1 MKIGFIG
8 LGNVG
13 GKLAGSL
20 LRNNFDLTVRD
31 LDENL
36 TNSLKD
42 LGAKVAKSPKE
53 LAEQSDLIITSL
65 PSPEVS
71 AEVMESEDGI
81 LNGLSEKKI
90 WLEMSTTDENEV
102 KRLGKK
108 VIEKKAIPLD
118 GPVSGGCHRAA
129 TGNIAIFVGG
139 ERKAFEKILP
149 ALTVMGRKILHTGEL
164 GTASVLKVITNYL
177 ASAHLVALGEAWT
190 VAKKSNL
197 DLAKTYKGIAISSG
211 NSFVHETESQVILN
225 GSYNINFTMD
235 LVLKD
240 TSLFDNLAKKL
251 NAPLEISPQIVEIF
265 KDGQKKYGS
274 RAWSSMIVKRME
286 DLNNINFP
294 SDIKKL
300 NDEELKVLSEE
311 VRSEMI
317 DAVSKTGGHLG
328 AGLGVVELTVAIHAT
343 FDTPHDRLIWDV
355 GHQAYP
361 HKILTGRKNK
371 IHTIRQKE
379 GLAPFPAISE
389 SEFDAFGVGH
399 SSTSISAA
407 LGMTI
412 GSNDKALAVIG
423 DGALT
428 AGMAVDA
435 NVLIFERIRE
445 EIKLN
450 KGPARAIE
458 LGYEKA
464 LSAIIDAN
472 ITTFITA
479 VILFAI
485 GSGPVR
491 GFSVTLGLGII
502 TSVFTAIFVTRLLIV
517 IWFERRRPRKVEV

>member
-31 LDENL
+31 LDESL

-71 AEVMESEDGI
+71 AEVMEADDGI
-81 LNGLSEKKI
+81 LNGLSENKI
-90 WLEMSTTDENEV
+90 WLEMSTTDKNEV
-102 KRLGKK
+102 KRLGEK
-108 VIEKKAIPLD
+108 VISKKAIPMD

-164 GTASVLKVITNYL
+164 GTASILKVITNYL
-177 ASAHLVALGEAWT
+177 ASVNLVALGEAWT

-197 DLAKTYKGIAISSG
+197 EMAKTYKGIAISSG

-286 DLNNINFP
+286 DLNNINFRANGFP
-294 SDIKKL
+294 
-300 NDEELKVLSEE
+300 DELVDNEPEE
-311 VRSEMI
+311 
-317 DAVSKTGGHLG
+317 K
-328 AGLGVVELTVAIHAT
+328 
-343 FDTPHDRLIWDV
+343 
-355 GHQAYP
+355 
-361 HKILTGRKNK
+361 
-371 IHTIRQKE
+371 
-379 GLAPFPAISE
+379 
-389 SEFDAFGVGH
+389 
-399 SSTSISAA
+399 
-407 LGMTI
+407 
-412 GSNDKALAVIG
+412 
-423 DGALT
+423 
-428 AGMAVDA
+428 
-435 NVLIFERIRE
+435 
-445 EIKLN
+445 
-450 KGPARAIE
+450 
-458 LGYEKA
+458 GYE
-464 LSAIIDAN
+464 I
-472 ITTFITA
+472 
-479 VILFAI
+479 
-485 GSGPVR
+485 
-491 GFSVTLGLGII
+491 
-502 TSVFTAIFVTRLLIV
+502 
-517 IWFERRRPRKVEV
+517 